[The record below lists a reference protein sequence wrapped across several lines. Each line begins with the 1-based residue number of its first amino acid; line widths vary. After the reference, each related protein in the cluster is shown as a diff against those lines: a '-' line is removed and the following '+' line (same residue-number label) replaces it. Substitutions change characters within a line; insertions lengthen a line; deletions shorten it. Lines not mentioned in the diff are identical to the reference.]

1 MRAIISLSDNI
12 EQEEE
17 VRLYKANAW
26 SSAEKP
32 VQLLNALRNSHSLVT
47 ARIESQLVGI
57 GNAISDGYLVVYF
70 PHMLVHPMHH
80 GQGIG
85 HQMMG
90 ALLSKYESFHQ
101 LMLVADGKAIDFY
114 EQLGFERAGSTQA
127 MWVYAG
133 HEH

>member
-1 MRAIISLSDNI
+1 MRAIISLSDDI
-12 EQEEE
+12 EQEEV

-32 VQLLNALRNSHSLVT
+32 VQLLNALRNSHLLVT

-70 PHMLVHPMHH
+70 PHMLVHPIYH

-85 HQMMG
+85 HQMMK
-90 ALLSKYESFHQ
+90 ALLSKYDGFHQ

-114 EQLGFERAGSTQA
+114 EQLGFERAGSTQP